1 MPGISSFF
9 SGLYTSEHKIS
20 KPDEYNYFSN
30 EIPSFPQILNQNG
43 YKTQFFSTGN
53 RTTPLFGFHRGF
65 ERVFSHPHGLTKSK
79 FNTNDWINNLIDFL
93 NVYKN
98 DKTFSYLHFQIHI
111 KIGWYQIS
119 IIIVLAYQEKIF

>member
-1 MPGISSFF
+1 MDFARYFEFF

-30 EIPSFPQILNQNG
+30 EIPSFSANLEPKMAIKHN
-43 YKTQFFSTGN
+43 FFSTGN

-65 ERVFSHPHGLTKSK
+65 ERVFFSHPHGLTKSK

-98 DKTFSYLHFQIHI
+98 DKTFSYLHFPNTHQD
-111 KIGWYQIS
+111 
-119 IIIVLAYQEKIF
+119 